1 MGIKIEVY
9 QSFRLFHDDTPKSN
23 RNKVSMVGWSSDDEF
38 VVAAVTDFAIQV
50 WNSHSGTLVH
60 TLKGHKDE
68 VFVVE
73 CNPVLNSVLLT
84 AGHDGLIILWDIISG
99 SHVKTFTNDVNVHQ
113 CFML

>member
-1 MGIKIEVY
+1 
-9 QSFRLFHDDTPKSN
+9 
-23 RNKVSMVGWSSDDEF
+23 MVGWSSDDEF

-99 SHVKTFTNDVNVHQ
+99 SHVKTFTNDVNLSH
-113 CFML
+113 CFILW